1 MATRELSSELG
12 AMVAIEG
19 ALAPLEPEVQAR
31 VLRWACE
38 RFSVVAAAKLGLAQA
53 KSAGVVAVEQAA
65 SNSEAS
71 TLAEFY
77 DSASPKTDA
86 DKVLVAAYWFQFR
99 EGQQEIEARR
109 INTELK
115 HLGYGVGNITR
126 AFENLKATKPALI
139 VQTRKDGS
147 TRQAQKKFKVTNEG
161 RKAVERMASGG
172 AGE

>member
-1 MATRELSSELG
+1 MASRELSSELG

-19 ALAPLEPEVQAR
+19 ALAPLESEVQAR

-38 RFSVVAAAKLGLAQA
+38 RFGVAAAA
-53 KSAGVVAVEQAA
+53 KVGSVSTKAVGTVVVEPMGN
-65 SNSEAS
+65 NSEAS
-71 TLAEFY
+71 SLAEFY
-77 DSASPKTDA
+77 DSAAPSTDA

-99 EGQQEIEARR
+99 EGHPEIEARH

-126 AFENLKATKPALI
+126 AFENLKATRPALI

-147 TRQAQKKFKVTNEG
+147 TRQAQKKFKVTHEG
-161 RKAVERMASGG
+161 RKAVDRMVTATT
-172 AGE
+172 GE